1 MDNITIDK
9 ANENVKSNKRIEKD
23 KLGKVAIDKDMLYGI
38 QTARAFENFNISDS
52 KVRKELIY
60 AMVTVKKLLLWLMK
74 KLRH

>member
-23 KLGKVAIDKDMLYGI
+23 KLGKVAIDKYMLYGI

-52 KVRKELIY
+52 
-60 AMVTVKKLLLWLMK
+60 
-74 KLRH
+74 RH